1 MSSFQLSAENVRE
14 ECESHRILQDFCLF
28 FSMNLKYT
36 SVLPRTVSDSYSLLN
51 PAGGRIRRDRS
62 SFDYDEPEMVF
73 SLSSNIDFPC
83 LKSVS
88 KSLNL
93 SVKNTKGK
101 TLLRFPSLD
110 EAQGDK
116 AKQSIRAKCT
126 EYLDRAE
133 KLKEYL
139 KKREKKPQKPVKEG
153 QPAPADEKGYASQSE
168 SQECRSL

>member
-88 KSLNL
+88 KRLNL

-101 TLLRFPSLD
+101 RRDITVVGPLKLTCKRFSFRNHT
-110 EAQGDK
+110 K
-116 AKQSIRAKCT
+116 IF
-126 EYLDRAE
+126 
-133 KLKEYL
+133 
-139 KKREKKPQKPVKEG
+139 
-153 QPAPADEKGYASQSE
+153 
-168 SQECRSL
+168 

>member
-1 MSSFQLSAENVRE
+1 MSNFQLSAENVRE

-83 LKSVS
+83 LNFSYSSVVAVS
-88 KSLNL
+88 VPNPRFSL
-93 SVKNTKGK
+93 
-101 TLLRFPSLD
+101 
-110 EAQGDK
+110 
-116 AKQSIRAKCT
+116 
-126 EYLDRAE
+126 
-133 KLKEYL
+133 
-139 KKREKKPQKPVKEG
+139 EG
-153 QPAPADEKGYASQSE
+153 WK
-168 SQECRSL
+168 